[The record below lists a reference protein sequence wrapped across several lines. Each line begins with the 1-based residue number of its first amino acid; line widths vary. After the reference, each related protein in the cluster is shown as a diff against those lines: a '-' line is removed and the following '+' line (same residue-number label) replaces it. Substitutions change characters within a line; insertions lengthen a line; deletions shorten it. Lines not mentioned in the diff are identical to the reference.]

1 MDIKRFQRSS
11 LGKVV
16 KTIRGYWAFVPNPL
30 PPKLSLTPKVI
41 SLLSEADRTL
51 GELAGLGRRLPN
63 PHLLIRPF
71 VRKEATLS
79 SRIEGTQASL
89 SDVYAYEEG
98 QITLF
103 PQPPSPDVKEV
114 VNYVDAMEHGLKRI
128 ETLPLSLRL
137 IRELH
142 GKLMKGVRG
151 EHGAPG
157 EFRRSQNWIGSP
169 GCKIEDATF
178 VPPPVDEMHETLGAF
193 ERFLHSTSPFPP
205 LINLALVHYQFEA
218 IHPFIDGNG
227 RIGRLLIILLLCHHK
242 LLPEPL
248 LYLSA
253 FFEKYRDDYY
263 RLLLSVSEDGR
274 WEDWILF
281 FLRGVITQSK
291 DATLRS
297 QNLLNLQE
305 KYRQRYEKARS
316 PGLLLLTIDELFARP
331 IITIGGLKERL
342 KVTFPSA
349 QKVVNKLVDGGI
361 LKEMTGKRRNRV
373 YIAEEILRVI
383 DEPLET
389 IE

>member
-1 MDIKRFQRSS
+1 
-11 LGKVV
+11 
-16 KTIRGYWAFVPNPL
+16 
-30 PPKLSLTPKVI
+30 
-41 SLLSEADRTL
+41 
-51 GELAGLGRRLPN
+51 
-63 PHLLIRPF
+63 
-71 VRKEATLS
+71 
-79 SRIEGTQASL
+79 
-89 SDVYAYEEG
+89 
-98 QITLF
+98 
-103 PQPPSPDVKEV
+103 VKEV